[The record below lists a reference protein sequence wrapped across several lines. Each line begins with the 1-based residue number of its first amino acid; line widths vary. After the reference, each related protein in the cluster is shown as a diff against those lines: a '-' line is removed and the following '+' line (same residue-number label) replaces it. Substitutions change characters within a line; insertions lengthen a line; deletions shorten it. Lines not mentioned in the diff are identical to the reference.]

1 MSNSSAGW
9 FRDHD
14 AIVSEMRRGG
24 FAAVDAPRIAGFD
37 DVREYRRGG
46 QGVVYSAIQRSTR
59 RRVAIKVVLDG
70 AFASA
75 SGRRRFEREVDLVAG
90 MQHPNIVRVFDS
102 GVTDDGRLYLVME
115 FIEGPPLDQFIAAF
129 PPRELTRRKTDL
141 LQVFTKVC
149 DAVNYAHQRG
159 VIHRD
164 LKPGNVLI
172 DNAGDPHVC
181 DFGLAKAVA
190 APDAPDPLMVSMT
203 GQFMGSLPWA
213 SPEQFDASH
222 NRVDLRSDV
231 YSLGVILYQLL
242 TARLPYDSRGD
253 VRQFFENLSRA
264 DPARPSTI
272 FPGLDDELD
281 TIVMKCLAREPDRRY
296 QTAGELVADV
306 RHYLAGE
313 PIEAK
318 ADSTWY
324 TLRKLARRHRIA
336 AGAGATVLLAI
347 SIALVVS
354 LRSWRS
360 AVRARDD
367 ARQEAAQRA
376 AIGEFL
382 QWMLTSVDPARE
394 GRDVKFLS
402 VVNKAAEGLGPA
414 VKRQPIVEAQ
424 IRRTLGASYAALGLY
439 ETAEKQLRAARTL
452 AAGSLGPNHP
462 TTVEIQSLI
471 PPVVYRAG
479 RLDDA
484 VREARDSV
492 AACKSIRGADDQA
505 TLRVQAALGEILCLE
520 GKSKEAEDL
529 LRNTIDGQRRV
540 LGSGNPDTMQTLNAL
555 AILLKRAGRHAEAET
570 AFREA
575 LAGALQASGP
585 DDPQVLAVQGNLSLV
600 LQDEGK
606 LDEAESLQWK
616 TLEAQRRV
624 LGDQHP
630 ETLTTMSN
638 LATLLLDRGRT
649 VEAER
654 LLRSVYEIEA
664 RTLGP
669 ENAMTTTSQNNLAK
683 ALQDLGR
690 LDEARVLFEQA
701 LEIRRRILGPENNW
715 TLTTAA
721 NLASLLGLTG
731 DTAGARVIMR
741 DVLDA
746 RIKTL
751 GDGHIDTL
759 ISRNNLAIDL
769 QRLGRLA
776 ESAEQFE
783 AACQGAASALP
794 EGHYATALFRGNY
807 ARCLV
812 ALGRDQEAAALL
824 EASCQSL
831 ETAFGLKDPRTQRNI
846 ADLVKAYERLD
857 DPSNAECWRAQL
869 LPQNPKPARSASQP
883 PAPPRSAARRS

>member
-1 MSNSSAGW
+1 MANSSAGW
-9 FRDHD
+9 YRDHD
-14 AIVSEMRRGG
+14 QIVSEMRRGG
-24 FAAVDAPRIAGFD
+24 FAAVAAPRIAGYD
-37 DVREYRRGG
+37 DVREFRRGG
-46 QGVVYSAIQRSTR
+46 QGVVYTALQRSTR
-59 RRVAIKVVLDG
+59 RRVAIKVILDG

-90 MQHPNIVRVFDS
+90 MQHPSIVRIFDS
-102 GVTDDGRLYLVME
+102 GMTDDGRLYLVME
-115 FIEGPPLDQFIAAF
+115 FIDGPPLDQYIAAL
-129 PPRELTRRKTDL
+129 PPRELAARRPDL
-141 LQVFTKVC
+141 LRLFARIG

-172 DNAGDPHVC
+172 DAAGEPHVC
-181 DFGLAKAVA
+181 DFGLAKAVST
-190 APDAPDPLMVSMT
+190 PETPDPLMVSMT

-213 SPEQFDASH
+213 SPEQLEASH
-222 NRVDLRSDV
+222 TRVDLRSDV

-242 TARLPYDSRGD
+242 TGSLPYDSRGD

-264 DPARPSTI
+264 DPARPSSI
-272 FPGLDDELD
+272 SRGLNDELD

-306 RHYLAGE
+306 RRFLDGE
-313 PIEAK
+313 PIEARR
-318 ADSTWY
+318 DSTWY
-324 TLRKLARRHRIA
+324 TLRKLARRHRLA
-336 AGAGATVLLAI
+336 ATAAATVLLAI
-347 SIALVVS
+347 SVALVVS

-360 AVRARDD
+360 AVRARDE

-376 AIGEFL
+376 AIGDFL
-382 QWMLTSVDPARE
+382 QWMLTSVDPARD
-394 GRDVKFLS
+394 GRDVKFLN
-402 VVNKAAEGLGPA
+402 VVNKAADGLGQA
-414 VKRQPIVEAQ
+414 MNRQPAVEAQ
-424 IRRTLGASYAALGLY
+424 IRQTLGAAYAALGLY
-439 ETAEKQLRAARTL
+439 DAAEKQLRAAHKL
-452 AAGSLGPNHP
+452 ALDSFGPSHR

-471 PPVVYRAG
+471 PPVIYRAG
-479 RLDDA
+479 RVDEAERDA
-484 VREARDSV
+484 RESV
-492 AACKSIRGADDQA
+492 AACRSVRGADDRA
-505 TLRVQAALGEILCLE
+505 TLRVQASLGEILSLE

-529 LRNTIDGQRRV
+529 LRATIDRQRRV
-540 LGSGNPDTMQTLNAL
+540 LGPNSADTMQTLNTL
-555 AILLKRAGRHAEAET
+555 AILLKRTSRHAEAES

-575 LAGALQASGP
+575 LVGALQASSP

-600 LQDEGK
+600 LQNEGK
-606 LDEAESLQWK
+606 LDEAEALQWK

-624 LGDQHP
+624 LGDEHP

-649 VEAER
+649 AEAEK
-654 LLRSVYEIEA
+654 LLRSVYEIET
-664 RTLGP
+664 RTLGRDH
-669 ENAMTTTSQNNLAK
+669 AMTTTSQNNLAK

-721 NLASLLGLTG
+721 NLASLLGLAG
-731 DTAGARVIMR
+731 DNAGALVIMR

-759 ISRNNLAIDL
+759 ISRNNLATDL

-783 AACQGAASALP
+783 AACQGAARTLP

-807 ARCLV
+807 ARCLA
-812 ALGRDQEAAALL
+812 ALGRDREAAALL
-824 EASCQSL
+824 DVSCDSL
-831 ETAFGLKDPRTQRNI
+831 RAAFGQNDQRTQRNI
-846 ADLVKAYERLD
+846 GDLVKAYERLGD
-857 DPSNAECWRAQL
+857 TANADCWRAML
-869 LPQNPKPARSASQP
+869 RKPQPTTAKSASQP
-883 PAPPRSAARRS
+883 PAPPLPQARRS